1 MEADVPDRISSANS
15 GLLRKEVAHRMIET
29 KPTSVGESFIQE
41 ISHLPRTGQQVPEL
55 KIVPQLSILLPV
67 RNEGINLQLMLKI
80 LRAVV
85 DVPHEVLVIHDDVQD
100 DSIAVARALQ
110 GEYPSV
116 RIIHNTRGRGVVHAI
131 TSGVEEAQGE
141 FVLIFA
147 ADEVGPVLAIQDMLT
162 LLDEGC
168 DFISCTRYAHGGRR
182 LGGSFIGGILSR
194 VANQLFSTVCGSQF
208 TDCTTGIKMF
218 RRSVFE
224 QIRPQAKPIGWAVTF
239 EMAIRAELAE
249 LTLGEVPIV
258 SIDRLYGGTSSFRL
272 GPWFVE
278 YLRWF
283 IWGASRL
290 AAARRTRRHQVA
302 SPRRHVGSLGTGM
315 GSVGP
320 QQSS

>member
-1 MEADVPDRISSANS
+1 VTEIEPSQIDRA
-15 GLLRKEVAHRMIET
+15 VVQ
-29 KPTSVGESFIQE
+29 PTSQLETI
-41 ISHLPRTGQQVPEL
+41 GQQGPVVKVVPR
-55 KIVPQLSILLPV
+55 LSILLPV

-85 DVPHEVLVIHDDVQD
+85 DVPHEVLVIHDDPQD
-100 DSIAVARALQ
+100 DSISVAQSLQ

-131 TSGVEEAQGE
+131 VSGVEAAQGE
-141 FVLIFA
+141 FILIFA
-147 ADEVGPVLAIQDMLT
+147 ADEVGPVLAIHDMLA

-194 VANQLFSTVCGSQF
+194 VANQLFSKVCGSQF
-208 TDCTTGIKMF
+208 SDCTTGIKMF

-224 QIRPQAKPIGWAVTF
+224 QIRPEAKPIGWAVTF
-239 EMAIRAELAE
+239 EMAIRAELAA
-249 LTLGEVPIV
+249 LNLGEVPIV
-258 SIDRLYGGTSSFRL
+258 SIDRLYGGASSFRL

-283 IWGASRL
+283 IWGATRL
-290 AAARRTRRHQVA
+290 AAARGTRRREIALPGRNLPV
-302 SPRRHVGSLGTGM
+302 GM
-315 GSVGP
+315 GSVR
-320 QQSS
+320 STTV